1 MIVGALIRY
10 TGSTTPLLHIP
21 VVPENSSQ
29 LNHLA
34 LPPDTLWLKFPVKDS
49 SINKTYGYRF
59 RGEIVDLDN
68 NEIDLKVNTE
78 YYINDEKKKKKSLCM
93 SELFTKIRH
102 NKKTLRDDPLLVS
115 LPGELSKL
123 K

>member
-10 TGSTTPLLHIP
+10 TGSTTPLQHIP

-29 LNHLA
+29 LYHLA

-49 SINKTYGYRF
+49 AVNKTYGYRF
-59 RGEIVDLDN
+59 RGEIVDLEN

-78 YYINDEKKKKKSLCM
+78 LVNTVGRININFSTKHYIG
-93 SELFTKIRH
+93 TRY
-102 NKKTLRDDPLLVS
+102 LL
-115 LPGELSKL
+115 
-123 K
+123 